1 MKTKKNLLLLLML
14 LVLPFTLQA
23 ETFNVKKYGARG
35 NGKRMDSP
43 AIQKAI
49 DACHKAGGGTVLV
62 PAGTYLSATIVL
74 KDNVT
79 LHLEKDALIL
89 GTTDYKAYDNLD
101 PFTEGLGIDVG
112 WALLVAVDAKNVALE
127 GEGVIDGQG
136 SAL

>member
-14 LVLPFTLQA
+14 LVLPFTSQA

-35 NGKRMDSP
+35 NGKKMDSP

-79 LHLEKDALIL
+79 LHLEKDVVITAFSATFTPFSTSVMRSS
-89 GTTDYKAYDNLD
+89 TTL
-101 PFTEGLGIDVG
+101 T
-112 WALLVAVDAKNVALE
+112 
-127 GEGVIDGQG
+127 
-136 SAL
+136 